1 MPKKQKTAVYGFV
14 LFKTDAWNNPWAAK
28 DAREI
33 VVQSPHLA
41 DYWHANEAVRDLWEA
56 KAAQVNAAAG
66 VIPFTLR
73 QTTGF
78 RAFIAPDEQSV
89 LTKTFRSPEA
99 RAGLNARKAIWKAMT
114 KREQNEWY
122 EHHKQP
128 TIQAMA
134 TLKVEMIS
142 QESAGSISGLPR
154 GVLEIIAI
162 HMVRWEDEVKKFAP
176 SLRVHA
182 LYQGAGDGRRRRSV
196 PLWLARERHPAAGSI
211 YSFARRRPARRG
223 HRAFA
228 HASTCRAEKM

>member
-14 LFKTDAWNNPWAAK
+14 LFKTDAWNNPAAAK

-33 VVQSPHLA
+33 VLHTTPHLA
-41 DYWHANEAVRDLWEA
+41 DYWHANDAVRDQWEA
-56 KAAQVNAAAG
+56 KAAQVNAVAG

-122 EHHKQP
+122 EQHKQP

-142 QESAGSISGLPR
+142 QESAGSISGLPI

-162 HMVRWEDEVKKFAP
+162 HMVRWEDEVKTAYEAKK
-176 SLRVHA
+176 V
-182 LYQGAGDGRRRRSV
+182 
-196 PLWLARERHPAAGSI
+196 
-211 YSFARRRPARRG
+211 
-223 HRAFA
+223 RAKELK
-228 HASTCRAEKM
+228 AEKDAKVVAAKWASCEKRVGA